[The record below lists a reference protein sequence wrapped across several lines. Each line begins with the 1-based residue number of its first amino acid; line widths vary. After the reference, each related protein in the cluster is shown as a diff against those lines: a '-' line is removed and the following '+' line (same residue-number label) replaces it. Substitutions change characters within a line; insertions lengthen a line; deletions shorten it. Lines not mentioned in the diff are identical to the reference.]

1 MLQEQQKTNTLP
13 LALEEEEDESA
24 GYECVREC
32 VCEYVSSIKDAW
44 DYPAENSVILE
55 GFIRMQLYKW

>member
-32 VCEYVSSIKDAW
+32 VCEYVSSIKDA
-44 DYPAENSVILE
+44 
-55 GFIRMQLYKW
+55 